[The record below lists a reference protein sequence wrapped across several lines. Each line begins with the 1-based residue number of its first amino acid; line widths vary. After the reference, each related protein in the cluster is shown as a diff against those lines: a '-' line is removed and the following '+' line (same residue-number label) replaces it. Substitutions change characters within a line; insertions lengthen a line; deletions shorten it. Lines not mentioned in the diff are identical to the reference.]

1 MGWSSSWL
9 GYSLVVR
16 TVLRVETGKEE
27 EETRSQL
34 VQLEM
39 VTRHFCLVA
48 YWAFART
55 ASSSSCRDTGQAC

>member
-27 EETRSQL
+27 EETRSIL
-34 VQLEM
+34 
-39 VTRHFCLVA
+39 
-48 YWAFART
+48 T
-55 ASSSSCRDTGQAC
+55 AVLPEGSKMTSPEKMFYVEGSENKDA